1 MMTNDDL
8 VITEPETSE
17 SITRRAYGQVY
28 PRPYTHR
35 SAVFQGCVSLGNI
48 WRLPDG
54 QWTTWRDGLR
64 HQTAAEAA
72 EELRPRLDGASL
84 SGPLSGAE
92 VTR

>member
-1 MMTNDDL
+1 MTTNDDL
-8 VITEPETSE
+8 TIIEPETSE
-17 SITRRAYGQVY
+17 IITRRTYGQVLH
-28 PRPYTHR
+28 RPYTHR
-35 SAVFQGCVSLGNI
+35 AAVYQGCVCLGSV

-54 QWTTWRDGLR
+54 QWTTWRDGPR